1 MPMNE
6 FAAGAP
12 TGGAKKKSAV
22 AARKAARQKFVS
34 EKVASKGVT
43 KKQAN
48 QRFFVQTRMAEMK
61 ANGKTVTPEMRK
73 KLQQKF
79 QSGDVARKGFAAP
92 AKKVG
97 VVKPVVTKPVVK
109 PATKSVTQAVRSS
122 DNRSAA
128 NISSTRT
135 GLNANHVNRGA
146 SQVIRANDMY
156 GQKKSSGSSKKV
168 VIPKK

>member
-1 MPMNE
+1 M
-6 FAAGAP
+6 AI
-12 TGGAKKKSAV
+12 KKSNPAV

-34 EKVASKGVT
+34 EKVASKGIT

-61 ANGKTVTPEMRK
+61 AKGKTVTPEMRK
-73 KLQQKF
+73 QLQQKF

-92 AKKVG
+92 KKKTG
-97 VVKPVVTKPVVK
+97 VVKPLVTKPVVK
-109 PATKSVTQAVRSS
+109 SAAKSVTQTVRSS

-128 NISSTRT
+128 NISPTRT
-135 GLNANHVNRGA
+135 GVYANHSQRSA
-146 SQVIRANDMY
+146 PQVIRRNENPL
-156 GQKKSSGSSKKV
+156 KKPKMV